1 MSTDEPRAAILN
13 PAMNSSSIR
22 QRLEAREESLS
33 RHATRVVDTVGRAT
47 PEEKH
52 PYRTEFQRDRDR
64 IIHTNTFRR
73 LKHKS
78 QVFLA
83 PLGDHYT
90 TRLTHTI
97 EVQQV
102 ARTIARALNL
112 NEDLVEATALGHD
125 LGHTPFGHIGE
136 KVLDRLLDGGFHHSQ
151 HSVRI
156 VETLEK
162 GGSGLNLTGEVI
174 EGIRRHSKPQGNF
187 LSREAVVGMSLEA
200 QTVRVS
206 DAIAYLTHD
215 INDAIRA
222 GAITIEDLPA
232 AAIER
237 LGQRHSRRVDAVITG
252 IIEGTLESMPEADA
266 SADAGADANAE
277 PNGLPPL
284 ITMPD
289 DLAVV
294 TNDLRD
300 FMFERVYLPLSD
312 SEQGLAAQRVTEALF
327 EHYVASPDH
336 VTPELRSGNE
346 SLERRAADMVCGMTD
361 QFALRTAEEISPG
374 IAGEAF
380 SGRI

>member
-1 MSTDEPRAAILN
+1 MPKRKTLIKFILDRTGSMSVIRDETIVGFNEYITTLRAGETQKNMTLSLMQFDTEGLDTLYEDAPLDEVELLTRSTYKPRANTNLYDAVGKGIRDLEKMLSKARSK
-13 PAMNSSSIR
+13 PAVIF
-22 QRLEAREESLS
+22 
-33 RHATRVVDTVGRAT
+33 VVMTDV
-47 PEEKH
+47 
-52 PYRTEFQRDRDR
+52 
-64 IIHTNTFRR
+64 
-73 LKHKS
+73 
-78 QVFLA
+78 
-83 PLGDHYT
+83 
-90 TRLTHTI
+90 
-97 EVQQV
+97 
-102 ARTIARALNL
+102 

-136 KVLDRLLDGGFHHSQ
+136 KVLDRLLDGGFHHSRQ
-151 HSVRI
+151 SVRI

-277 PNGLPPL
+277 QNGLPPL

-336 VTPELRSGNE
+336 VTPELRSSNE

-361 QFALRTAEEISPG
+361 QFALRTA
-374 IAGEAF
+374 
-380 SGRI
+380 

>member
-1 MSTDEPRAAILN
+1 
-13 PAMNSSSIR
+13 MNLHHIR

-33 RHATRVVDTVGRAT
+33 PYATRVINTGGRAT
-47 PEEKH
+47 PEEPH
-52 PYRTEFQRDRDR
+52 PYRTAFQRDRDR

-136 KVLDRLLDGGFHHSQ
+136 KVLDRLLDGGFHHSRQ
-151 HSVRI
+151 SVRI
-156 VETLEK
+156 VESLEK
-162 GGSGLNLTGEVI
+162 AGRGLNLTREVI
-174 EGIRRHSKPQGNF
+174 EGIRRHSKPPGDF
-187 LSREAVVGMSLEA
+187 LSREAVDGMSMEG

-206 DAIAYLTHD
+206 DALAYLTHD

-222 GAITIEDLPA
+222 GAITVDDLPA

-237 LGQRHSRRVDAVITG
+237 LGSRHSRRVDTVITG
-252 IIEGTLESMPEADA
+252 IIEGTLHSMAD
-266 SADAGADANAE
+266 ADAG
-277 PNGLPPL
+277 GMPPV

-289 DLAVV
+289 DLATV

-312 SEQGLAAQRVTEALF
+312 SEQGLAAQNIVEALF
-327 EHYVASPDH
+327 LHYVAN
-336 VTPELRSGNE
+336 PEDVIPEIRSSGD
-346 SLERRAADMVCGMTD
+346 SQERSAADMVCGMTD
-361 QFALRTAEEISPG
+361 EFALRTAEEISPG
-374 IAGEAF
+374 IAGKTF
-380 SGRI
+380 RGRI

>member
-1 MSTDEPRAAILN
+1 MNLN
-13 PAMNSSSIR
+13 HIR
-22 QRLEAREESLS
+22 QRLEAREQSLS
-33 RHATRVVDTVGRAT
+33 PYATRVIDTAGRST
-47 PEEKH
+47 PEEPH

-83 PLGDHYT
+83 PRGDHYT

-136 KVLDRLLDGGFHHSQ
+136 KVLDRLLDGGFHHSRQ
-151 HSVRI
+151 SVRV
-156 VETLEK
+156 VESLEK
-162 GGSGLNLTGEVI
+162 AGRGLNLTREVI
-174 EGIRRHSKPQGNF
+174 EGIRRHSKPQGDF
-187 LSREAVVGMSLEA
+187 LSREAVDGMSLEA

-206 DAIAYLTHD
+206 DALAYLTHD

-222 GAITIEDLPA
+222 GAITIDDLPT
-232 AAIER
+232 AAIKR
-237 LGQRHSRRVDAVITG
+237 LGARHSQRVDAVITG
-252 IIEGTLESMPEADA
+252 IIEGTLQSMADA
-266 SADAGADANAE
+266 DTG
-277 PNGLPPL
+277 GQPPV

-289 DLAVV
+289 DLATV

-300 FMFERVYLPLSD
+300 FMFERVYLPLTD
-312 SEQGLAAQRVTEALF
+312 SEQGLAAQKIVEALF
-327 EHYVASPDH
+327 SHYVANPDE
-336 VTPELRSGNE
+336 VTPEIRS
-346 SLERRAADMVCGMTD
+346 SSDSPQRAAADMVCGMTD
-361 QFALRTAEEISPG
+361 DFALRRAEEITPG
-374 IAGEAF
+374 ISGNAF
-380 SGRI
+380 GGRI